1 MKLVGM
7 FLFVLV
13 AATVVVDVSA
23 SKASA
28 KCEKKPGFY
37 YGPDSK
43 GKMKCI
49 KACDAVKNEV
59 VLFGQTFPCNSTTS
73 LVLFN
78 AASGV
83 IPQSI
88 IGLTKLTTLDL
99 YNNKITGTIPS
110 ALGRLTKLN
119 YLDLSKNELT
129 GEDSQCLGSIDKVEF
144 FAPRFQ
150 CT

>member
-28 KCEKKPGFY
+28 ECEKKHGFY

-59 VLFGQTFPCNSTTS
+59 VLFGQTFLNLFITDFF
-73 LVLFN
+73 LVYKIN
-78 AASGV
+78 
-83 IPQSI
+83 
-88 IGLTKLTTLDL
+88 L
-99 YNNKITGTIPS
+99 Y
-110 ALGRLTKLN
+110 
-119 YLDLSKNELT
+119 D
-129 GEDSQCLGSIDKVEF
+129 
-144 FAPRFQ
+144 
-150 CT
+150 

>member
-59 VLFGQTFPCNSTTS
+59 VLFGQTFPLQFYYIVGFIQCCIRSHSTIHYWTHK
-73 LVLFN
+73 V
-78 AASGV
+78 
-83 IPQSI
+83 
-88 IGLTKLTTLDL
+88 D
-99 YNNKITGTIPS
+99 Y
-110 ALGRLTKLN
+110 LGPL
-119 YLDLSKNELT
+119 
-129 GEDSQCLGSIDKVEF
+129 Q
-144 FAPRFQ
+144 Q
-150 CT
+150 